1 MPVYIRD
8 EFVDCLRHR
17 VCAVESSD
25 QPVLGKRVS
34 LFFDIPLYHGC
45 LTVAYRPCGYIMPV
59 LITGQYFIGINFVSF
74 DLLKHILTVTGGAR
88 PVHES

>member
-25 QPVLGKRVS
+25 QSVLGKRIC
-34 LFFDIPLYHGC
+34 LFLYIPLYHEC

-59 LITGQYFIGINFVSF
+59 LIACQHFIRIYLCPI
-74 DLLKHILTVTGGAR
+74 DLLKHILPVT
-88 PVHES
+88 